1 MKKGSDSFKRH
12 CCVTKRLCYDSVM
25 QVIHLTN
32 LTNRQNSTKAWVKIN
47 ILHKISPLRH
57 PISYGYHLN
66 NMILMMPLQ
75 ILLQWLSVLFK
86 EPNITGYRKYKLSKK
101 SVCA

>member
-1 MKKGSDSFKRH
+1 MKKGSGSFKRH
-12 CCVTKRLCYDSVM
+12 CCCVTKRLPSVM

-32 LTNRQNSTKAWVKIN
+32 LTNRQNSTKAWEKIN
-47 ILHKISPLRH
+47 KISPLRH

-75 ILLQWLSVLFK
+75 ILLQWLSVLFE

-101 SVCA
+101 SMCMN